1 MKFILKALVVFQL
14 LLVLA
19 KLCGLVGITWFQVF
33 LPTIITLSPAIL
45 LCACGIIGAVI
56 AIIAT
61 VASLVGAAIIGAL
74 FELNINIK

>member
-33 LPTIITLSPAIL
+33 LPAIIAISPAIL
-45 LCACGIIGAVI
+45 LCACGIIGVVIAVI
-56 AIIAT
+56 ATI
-61 VASLVGAAIIGAL
+61 ASLIGAVIIGAL
-74 FELNINIK
+74 FELTIK